1 MHQQRVLIKFSKYL
15 PHLRKAFCELPPP
28 ARAHKIVA
36 VRYERAPHPG
46 ESARPPVLSAVHHPI
61 THFDLKRRLPIKDGG
76 LRRPAE
82 TMLGLAK
89 IDRRIKLAE
98 KLTIPA

>member
-15 PHLRKAFCELPPP
+15 PHLREAFSEPSHPT
-28 ARAHKIVA
+28 RAQKIVA
-36 VRYERAPHPG
+36 VRYERVPHAG
-46 ESARPPVLSAVHHPI
+46 ESTWSPILSAVYHPV
-61 THFDLKRRLPIKDGG
+61 TRLDLKRRLPIKAGG

-82 TMLGLAK
+82 TMLGLMK
-89 IDRRIKLAE
+89 INRCIKLAE